1 MEGALAPRNNGQSS
15 KLDYKQKK
23 QLPRNIRLQKLLF
36 QETRVWQE
44 SELSLGNKEPV
55 IQTYSGQLLK
65 KYNL

>member
-1 MEGALAPRNNGQSS
+1 MEGASAPRNNPQSWITN
-15 KLDYKQKK
+15 KKK
-23 QLPRNIRLQKLLF
+23 QLPRNLRLQKLLF
-36 QETRVWQE
+36 RETRAWQ